1 MGSGDSNPYLIYP
14 PVREPEA
21 MKRTLLPLDGTAS
34 ANRTGSCKLSR
45 PSNHAF
51 ATANGRKHKDTA
63 SPAWLEQVSRI
74 ASQCHCTVDE
84 IEDIYPCTPLQEGM
98 MALTL
103 KDSTAY
109 TVMYKY
115 HLPHSIDIDRLKS
128 AWDQAAQANPILRT
142 RIVPTQHSSCMQVV
156 LRDSV
161 PWIVHQGYST
171 CDQEVV
177 SSGDGHTS
185 GANTEDQSYTIW
197 QVGSPLARLIW
208 DPSVHVLTVLM
219 HHALCDDWS
228 MRLLLHDV
236 DAAYQ
241 GQVLA
246 ARPFRPLI
254 EYIEQSKERSANFWR
269 EQFANA
275 HHSEMK
281 SFPSLPVPG
290 YTPVLSQELTQSF
303 PYNHERRLAFPINAK
318 IRLAWAMLQS
328 LYTRSGDVLF
338 GAIDTGRGIPLKG
351 IEELSGPSLVC
362 IPVRVQL
369 QPQQTIT
376 DALQTIQCQ
385 YADTMEFAHI
395 GLQYLMHVEP
405 GTAAGCRFNTLLAV
419 EPEQS
424 GPVPSIFKHNWE
436 IQKTYDT
443 YPLILRC
450 RPSRRSL
457 TLQATFDPAILEPQQ
472 TNRILHQ
479 LAHIYCQVEGHPES
493 KLSEVNIL
501 SPKDR
506 QCLSAWNFPVPSVA
520 KKTVPELIHE
530 MALKQPQKAAIC
542 SWDGNLTYDQL
553 DRLSHSLMT
562 KFKKHGVAPGVFVPL
577 CLEKSMWVGLAMLA
591 IMKAGG
597 AFVLLDPSYPL
608 TRLRQMCE
616 VVKSSLVVSTNKT
629 RSLASRLGLQV
640 LVIDEEDPR
649 LLLKRVRTYDISS
662 PVASCSTQDPMY
674 ATFTSGSTGAPK
686 GVVVDQGG
694 YTTSAT
700 AHAKQYNFSEHS
712 RVLQFASPGFDSCI
726 IEHIST
732 LIEGGCVCAPNGDE
746 CRSRLAH
753 TINKYGVNNVCLTP
767 SVARILSPEDL
778 PTLQDL
784 AFVGE
789 AVLDGDIARWKP
801 FVHVRNAYGPAEC
814 SAVFSVQPSLTGHDP
829 KNIGFPT
836 GGIGW
841 VVHPKDPQVLM
852 PVGSTGELL
861 IEGPIVG
868 PGYLSNP
875 SLTAQN
881 FIHPPKW
888 RQQFGDAH
896 GRMYKTGD
904 LVQTTDT
911 GSFRYLGRKDTQAKL
926 HGQRIEL
933 GEIEYLL
940 QQVAFTD
947 APQVVVGIVH
957 HDDIHPPVSTL
968 TACICWSAASDVADD
983 QELDGGVFL
992 APDDAFRH
1000 ATSVA
1005 ESRLSNLLPSF
1016 MIPKLFLPVH
1026 RMPLTPSGKLDR
1038 RQLLAH
1044 AGTLSADAVKSYRV
1058 APCSSQPPSTPEEVI
1073 LQSIWAQVLN
1083 KNADEVGIT
1092 ESFFN
1097 LGGDSV
1103 SAMQVGA
1110 NCQAAGYRVS
1120 VADIFQFPT
1129 IAQLAHNM
1137 KPVSSY
1143 HPGVTKEDPEETW
1156 FGLSPIQKL
1165 FFELCPGG
1173 HNHFTQQF
1181 LLRLSRRQD
1190 NARVWKAIE
1199 AIVSRHSML
1208 RAQFYHPPSGPWE
1221 QRIRKYGPD
1230 CFIFR
1235 EHTLQRLD
1243 IGIHEILVESQ
1254 GLLDIRT
1261 GRLFVVD
1268 IITTPAGEQYMSLMA
1283 HHLVIDLVSW
1293 RVLLQDLE
1301 DFLTTGTLAGPG
1313 PLSFQQWCHLQEEY
1327 VAECLEPRKAS
1338 PTEVPPAPLS
1348 YWGGQSLVDRN
1359 TWAEATQHSV
1369 TLSPQVTQAIL
1380 GHANDAFRTRPVE
1393 LIHAALLYSFL
1404 QIFDDRQ
1411 PPAIFTEGHGREPW
1425 DSHIDLSRTVGWF
1438 TTLAPVWAPVS
1449 KDEDISTFVLRVK
1462 EARRAIPA
1470 NGWTYFS
1477 SRYLHPQGREYHQ
1490 GQSPMEILFNY
1501 TGLFQQL
1508 ERQDAL
1514 LELAAIPDHGM
1525 IQMPEDMPRFALI
1538 DVSALVMNGQLKISF
1553 LYNRHMW
1560 HQANL
1565 EKWFHECERTFENL
1579 PKALRG
1585 HRQLAPSD
1593 FPLLSL
1599 GNREQ
1604 FEKLM
1609 IDIGR
1614 RVRLSEIEDIYPCS
1628 PAQIGMWLSQTRDP
1642 QKYWSR
1648 LQWSL
1653 YPSTDHCT
1661 PVSISQVKLAWQKV
1675 VNLQPILRTVFFA
1688 DPSQGCEPLQVVLK
1702 TAKADME
1709 DCEVQTWA
1717 PEDEMTPLL
1726 VDHCGESGNRVTP
1739 AHRLKVHSMSDN
1751 SVRCELVINHMLIDG
1766 CTQQILLTELQ
1777 RAYDDLGPG
1786 PAAPPYSDYIS
1797 YINGQSEVESKAYW
1811 QRYLDGVQPCLFPR
1825 LSVSPPPDQKA
1836 LRSLRFTLDTAQCL
1850 RDFCQRHTT
1859 TIPNLFQVAW
1869 GLLLQAYTGSD
1880 SVCFG
1885 FLVSARD
1892 IPIPN
1897 VQEIAGPIIN
1907 LLVCRLSFDPQESI
1921 SSTLA
1926 NSQAAYGRGLDNR
1939 HSPLPDIM
1947 HSLGLTGRPL
1957 FNTALSLQ
1965 KANDKTTPLSRSTVV
1980 KNRDGCDAT
1989 EYELTLNIVEREK
2002 NIEAELSY
2010 WSYMLT
2016 ELQAELISGTF
2027 QHIVW
2032 QLVSGL
2038 SNQLGQLD
2046 LVSQLNWDCVM
2057 KWNKQ
2062 APISMRG
2069 CIHDE
2074 ITQFAVKNPASPAV
2088 TASDGSLTYAEL
2100 DRFSTILAERLSQR
2114 GVGPNVFVP
2123 LYADKSRWVIV
2134 GVLAV
2139 LKAGGAFVL
2148 LDPCHPMERLREI
2161 VKNDI
2166 HSQIILTCT
2175 RLASLARTISD
2186 TVIVLEQLDSEVN
2199 ARMHRIPP
2207 AVVRVCPATAAYA
2220 VFTSGSSGK
2229 PKASVVGHESY
2240 ITSARAHSKAL
2251 GLAEGSRVLQ
2261 FASFAFDAS
2270 VMEILTTL
2278 MVGGCICIPCDKDR
2292 QERLLDFIQEAQV
2305 DWALLTP
2312 SVARTLDPGKA
2323 AALKTL
2329 VLGGESLSPADVQKW
2344 SPYVKLM
2351 SAYGPSECSVVATV
2365 QDSTTALM
2373 NEPTN
2378 IGRPTGAR
2386 AWVTDRNDSD
2396 RLVPVGAVGELLIE
2410 GPIVGQGYLGLPELT
2425 AASFIYDM
2433 PWLKHVSCLPDRPLY
2448 KTGDLVR
2455 MLIDG
2460 TLMYMGRKDRQIKLR
2475 GQRIELA
2482 EVEYHVR
2489 HCFPGTPDV
2498 FADVVASNDADQAYL
2513 IAAVSQPTQDQ
2524 NEFTSAVSIA
2534 ESRLQ
2539 RAVPPFMRPSFLFR
2553 LQKVPRLPSGKV
2565 DRSRIRQQGI
2575 NLMQKQRH
2583 KSNVR
2588 KDWKATDLTP
2598 EEQALRELWS
2608 QLLHCRVEA
2617 IGPEDDFFSL
2627 GGDSLTAMRLVS
2639 AARTRGLHVAVA
2651 DVFAHPQL
2659 RELARSLTGHGQEP
2673 HGYEP
2678 TRPRV
2683 PPFSLIPYGRKAEIQ
2698 NQAMIQCS
2706 VDQVDI
2712 EDIYPCTAIQ
2722 AGMAAMTAERPGA
2735 YVAHHEYSIPA
2746 DTDFV
2751 RLRYAWE
2758 KVVTH
2763 HPILRTRLI
2772 QTTDLACWQV
2782 IVRNQELRWVES
2794 QIVETEDFAL
2804 GGLDPIGDRDHGIF
2818 GIPLF
2823 HVRVSR
2829 GATCKMSLTMHHAVY
2844 DAWSLPQ
2851 FLQCAHMA
2859 YASDEYLPSDPVP
2872 FQHFI
2877 EYTCSQVKHS
2887 LAHWRTEFNGL
2898 DAEPFPMVDSISY
2911 RAKAVSQVEHS
2922 IPTGVVQE
2930 TSVTRTAAVR
2940 LAWALVQA
2948 QYQSK
2953 SEIVYGVVSS
2963 GRTAPVPGVETIS
2976 GPTLCAFPLRVSI
2989 DTNENI
2995 GKALKNLQARI
3006 ANFASFEH
3014 VGLQQIAK
3022 LGPEAMRACSFQT
3035 LLNVEPA
3042 EDLVGSPAYKTLFDS
3057 MGVKAR
3063 DGAFATYAIVLNC
3076 VLKADSITVT
3086 ATFDDQVVSRWKM
3099 GHIINQFSHILQNVH
3114 RRPQSPVR
3122 DILGELNPFSMQ
3134 QLKNWNGAIPDMMR
3148 ETVPGAIQKQCSRQ
3162 PLAPAVCSWD
3172 GSFTYSDLDR
3182 WSNKVASLL
3191 QCRNV
3196 HPKNIVPVLMD
3207 RSRWVM
3213 VAMLGIIKA
3222 GAAFVLLEPSYAF
3235 ARLRFICNDI
3245 DAPVIL
3251 TRAQNAKAAQA
3262 LVSDTM
3268 VVDERLGDG
3277 SPSITTDSHAWSTSP
3292 NDALYCVFTSG
3303 STGKPK
3309 GIIINHGPF
3318 VTMSQEYARRTR
3330 IAPDAR
3336 ILHFGSYAFD
3346 VSILETLSTLIA
3358 GACVCVPSE
3367 AGRKERFAEAVQDLR
3382 PSHALLTPSL
3392 ARVLPQNSLGSVHT
3406 LMLVGEAARRD
3417 DLVKWIGKLRLMN
3430 LYGPAECTILS
3441 SMQSNCTLETTPASI
3456 GHPVASIGWITDP
3469 RNPYQLAPI
3478 GAVGEL
3484 VLQGPLL
3491 GRGYLNDPDQT
3502 AAAFFRGPAWLDGLG
3517 LESDVSRSKV
3527 YRTGDLVCYEDDGS
3541 LVYHG
3546 RKDTQAK
3553 LRGQRLEL
3561 QGVEEQIQR
3570 SFPGLLTDVVAEII
3584 TPIDVRA
3591 APCLVAFLSVGGKG
3605 QATEKP
3611 PEFGEQP
3618 LDVVSIPSFPD
3629 HAKTTESR
3637 LTESLPDYMVPSIF
3651 VPLRQMP
3658 RTVGGKVDRRGLR
3671 QTASSMTRQQ
3681 LAWGST
3687 NTASGKQKTISSDTE
3702 RLLQS
3707 IWARALGIAPENIG
3721 AEDSFFRLGGDSISA
3736 MQATSQARAAGIEH
3750 AVADLFRWKSIR
3762 RIVEKFAKL
3771 IHVPQAIGHQEAEQD
3786 RQEEDVGA
3794 GVETSSDGKAEELLP
3809 CTPVQRGIL
3818 LTQMQDPLSYAPHF
3832 IWKVRG
3838 GSATPV
3844 DVDRVAR
3851 AWQQVVDRHCALR
3864 VVFEQDTRVD
3874 GDGFRLRLFRHI
3886 DAPVYILSESPV
3898 DSKGL
3903 PVSLTRE
3910 DVRRNSDIPH
3920 QFTICHLANG
3930 SIFCRLDINHAIID
3944 ATSVTLLVQDLMSLY
3959 DGQVLSDGTQN
3970 AYRDYLHFVHRQP
3983 QEPARAYWSSY
3994 LTGMQPMSLP
4004 YPLTADGKTTK
4015 PLERLEVPL
4024 ACSGSDINTFCRR
4037 TDWTASNLLYFA
4049 WAMSLG
4055 VFSGSDDVCFGV
4067 LTEGRHVPVQSIQ
4080 YAVGQIANMAVCR
4093 VRLTPHI
4100 SLDQAALSLQESYG
4114 HILSFQT
4121 FPLSEIARAAG
4132 VTVQEL
4138 ASTAISV
4145 QYALPDIGSEQS
4157 KCSLTFEPVG
4167 GLDPTSQ
4174 DIMLYALID
4183 QHGGVRV
4190 SMSYRP
4196 SRVSTV
4202 MATQLADYFS
4212 EAVSVILRNPCA
4224 KIGELNFL
4232 SVNDHERL
4240 LRWNTA
4246 LCEPQLQ
4253 CVHQAITQYAR
4264 RQPRAL
4270 AVCGFDGSFSYAELE
4285 SQSTQLAEFMVA
4297 RGVTP
4302 TTYVPL
4308 CFEKSRWTTV
4318 AMLAVMKAGGT
4329 FVPLDPTHPITRLQ
4343 ELCRRVDA
4351 RFVLTSVAQAH
4362 MGPKLADDALV
4373 VGDGNYD
4380 HRARTTNIPAMVD
4393 PEKPAYVLF
4402 TSGTTGSPK
4411 GVMIPHVSFL
4421 AAAQA
4426 QMRAFSIGLGSRVLQ
4441 FSSYAFD
4448 VSVMEILTT
4457 LIAGGTVCVISEPE
4471 RSRMLLDGVCP
4482 IAVTHAFL
4490 TPSIAGM
4497 LDASRASWIET
4508 LVLLGEPMSTS
4519 HIQQWAN
4526 VCHLMNAYGP
4536 TECSVLNTATSR
4548 IVPGC
4553 DPKDMGYA
4561 LGVHFWVVD
4570 QNDHH
4575 RLLPI
4580 GAVGE
4585 LVIGGPPVGL
4595 GYINDPKR
4603 TADAFIEPPSW
4614 LQSLFPKDISFWRLY
4629 KTGDLVRY
4637 NTSDGTLRYEGRKDR
4652 QIKVR
4657 GQRVEL
4663 EDIEYHTARCFPGA
4677 TDVVTEQI
4685 VLPQDSA
4692 PASGGEPS
4700 VHSRIVACV
4709 HRKGLAEQSASNS
4722 SLERDVLA
4730 APSQEFD
4737 DDAAIGAQRLRE
4749 VLPSFM
4755 VPDMFLP
4762 MVHVPRQKSGK
4773 TDRRR
4778 LREAIVALRP
4788 KDCQSASCITEPS
4801 KRSLQTPTEKKF
4813 HMILSQLLK
4822 LAPHMIGADDSLF
4835 HLGGDSIIAMKIAA
4849 HAQAAGLDINPH
4861 EVLRN
4866 PTIRSWA
4873 CVVDGKDAPV
4883 AVAPKSPP
4891 ISLVADSH
4899 SAEIF
4904 RSFFNNAPP
4913 FSHDNV
4919 QSILP
4924 VLDNQ
4929 SYYLNS
4935 SSIVNFAELFSTSL
4949 DTNRLRKACRTVV
4962 SQYSILRTV
4971 FVTVDHQ
4978 CFQVILR
4985 NFEPEFTEVEVEDA
4999 EVYLQL
5005 ETKRQMTPSTPL
5017 GTVPV
5022 SFSVLTSTSSTKC
5035 AFITRISHAQYD
5047 GACLPILWNAIKSA
5061 YNGEPLPAATEL
5073 TDVVHHRLGKEHP
5086 RSLSFWTDYLRGATS
5101 TALDP
5106 LCITSLPDP
5115 PGDTLSPTTARR
5127 EIRRPVPMAGAT
5139 VATLIKATLAWLF
5152 ARYQSQSDIILG
5164 QVVHGRGS
5172 DLPNIDKVFGPCLTF
5187 LPIRITIDPNWT
5199 VSDLL
5204 RHTQAQQ
5211 VATVPHDAVAL
5222 RDIVR
5227 QCTNWPEDVKFG
5239 CLVHHQPLQS
5249 ANEPLALGGLSS
5261 YSNITWA
5268 SSRPPAGQVDVI
5280 SIERQDSLD
5289 LVIASPANVLDQT
5302 SVEWMADRL
5311 SEAIEL
5317 FCQLPHRNLTELE
5330 PDRVDPVDVL
5340 KGLSPSFPT
5349 LVSSAEC
5356 E

>member
-1 MGSGDSNPYLIYP
+1 MGSGDSNPHPICPLAG
-14 PVREPEA
+14 EPRL
-21 MKRTLLPLDGTAS
+21 KHTVPPLDSTDPTNGTETGKY
-34 ANRTGSCKLSR
+34 NRLSK
-45 PSNHAF
+45 NAF
-51 ATANGRKHKDTA
+51 ATANGRKHKDTVP
-63 SPAWLEQVSRI
+63 SKWLEQVSRI

-115 HLPHSIDIDRLKS
+115 HLSHSIDIDLLRS
-128 AWDQAAQANPILRT
+128 AWDQTAQANPILRT

-156 LRDSV
+156 LRESV
-161 PWIVHQGYST
+161 PWIVCQGYNAF
-171 CDQEVV
+171 DQDTVC
-177 SSGDGHTS
+177 SGDVENS
-185 GANTEDQSYTIW
+185 DENTTNQSRTIW
-197 QVGSPLARLIW
+197 KIGSPLARLIW
-208 DPSVHVLTVLM
+208 DPSAHVLTVLM

-228 MRLLLHDV
+228 MRLLLRDV

-241 GQVLA
+241 GQVLG

-254 EYIEQSKERSANFWR
+254 EYIEQSKERSAKFWR
-269 EQFANA
+269 EQFDKA
-275 HHSEMK
+275 HQSDMK
-281 SFPSLPVPG
+281 AFPSLPVPG
-290 YTPVLSQELTQSF
+290 YTPVLSEELTQAF
-303 PYNHERRLAFPINAK
+303 PYSHDRRLAFPINAK
-318 IRLAWAMLQS
+318 VRLAWAILQS
-328 LYTRSGDVLF
+328 LYTRSDDVLF
-338 GAIDTGRGIPLKG
+338 GTIDTGRGIPMKG
-351 IEELSGPSLVC
+351 IDELSGPALVC
-362 IPVRVQL
+362 VPVRVQL
-369 QPQQTIT
+369 QPQHTIT
-376 DALQTIQCQ
+376 DALKTIQYQ
-385 YADTMEFAHI
+385 YAATMEFAHI
-395 GLQYLMHVEP
+395 GLQYMMHLGP
-405 GTAAGCRFNTLLAV
+405 GPAAGCHFNTLLAV
-419 EPEQS
+419 EPEKS
-424 GPVPSIFKHNWE
+424 DPVPSIFKQNSE
-436 IQKTYDT
+436 IQETYDT

-450 RPSRRSL
+450 RPSSRSL
-457 TLQATFDPAILEPQQ
+457 TIQATFDPAILEPQQ

-479 LAHIYCQVEGHPES
+479 LAHIYCQVEGHPKL
-493 KLSEVNIL
+493 KLSEINTL

-506 QCLSAWNFPVPSVA
+506 QSLSAWNLPIPSVA
-520 KKTVPELIHE
+520 KSTVPELIHE
-530 MALKQPQKAAIC
+530 MALKQPQAAAIC
-542 SWDGNLTYDQL
+542 SWGGNLTYDQL
-553 DRLSHSLMT
+553 NRLSHALMT
-562 KFKKHGVAPGVFVPL
+562 RLKKHGVAPGVFVPL
-577 CLEKSMWVGLAMLA
+577 CLEKSMWMGLAMIA
-591 IMKAGG
+591 VMKAGG
-597 AFVLLDPSYPL
+597 AFALLDPSYPL
-608 TRLRQMCE
+608 SRLRQMCE
-616 VVKSSLVVSTNKT
+616 AVKSSLVVSTNET
-629 RSLASRLGLQV
+629 RSLASQLGLSV
-640 LVIDEEDPR
+640 LVIDEEDPH
-649 LLLKRVRTYDISS
+649 LLLQRVRTCDVTGPI
-662 PVASCSTQDPMY
+662 ARCSAQNPMY

-686 GVVVDQGG
+686 GVVVEQGG

-700 AHAKQYNFSEHS
+700 AHAEQYNFTSHS

-732 LIEGGCVCAPNGDE
+732 LIKGGCVCVPDVDE
-746 CRSRLAH
+746 CRSRLAQ
-753 TINKYGVNNVCLTP
+753 TINKYSVNNVCLTP
-767 SVARILSPEDL
+767 SVARILSPADL

-789 AVLDGDIARWKP
+789 AVLDGDVARWKP

-814 SAVFSVQPSLTGHDP
+814 SAVFSVQPTLTEHDP
-829 KNIGFPT
+829 KNIGLPT
-836 GGIGW
+836 GGVGW
-841 VVHPKDPQVLM
+841 VVHPEDPQTLM

-875 SLTAQN
+875 VLTAQS

-888 RQQFGDAH
+888 RGQFGEVH

-904 LVQTTDT
+904 LVQNTNT
-911 GSFRYLGRKDTQAKL
+911 GSFRCLGRKDTQVKL

-933 GEIEYLL
+933 GEIEHLL
-940 QQVAFTD
+940 QSIAFTD
-947 APQVVVGIVH
+947 APQVVVDMVQ
-957 HDDIHPPVSTL
+957 HDNVHPPVNTL
-968 TACICWSAASDVADD
+968 TAFICWPATSDGTYD
-983 QELDGGVFL
+983 QEPDGGAFL
-992 APDDAFRH
+992 APNDIFRH
-1000 ATSVA
+1000 SCTVA
-1005 ESRLSNLLPSF
+1005 ESRLSSLLPSF
-1016 MIPKLFLPVH
+1016 MIPNLFLPVR

-1038 RQLLAH
+1038 RQLRTH
-1044 AGTLSADAVKSYRV
+1044 AGTLSAETVKSYRV
-1058 APCSSQPPSTPEEVI
+1058 APCSPQPPSTPEEVL

-1083 KNADEVGIT
+1083 KNANEVGIT

-1143 HPGVTKEDPEETW
+1143 HPGVTKEYPEDTW
-1156 FGLSPIQKL
+1156 FRLSPIQQL
-1165 FFELCPGG
+1165 FFELCPNG
-1173 HNHFTQQF
+1173 HNRFTQQF

-1190 NARVWKAIE
+1190 NARIWKAME
-1199 AIVSRHSML
+1199 AIVRRHSML
-1208 RAQFYHPPSGPWE
+1208 RAQFHRPPTGPWV

-1230 CFIFR
+1230 CFVIR

-1243 IGIHEILVESQ
+1243 TRIHEILVDSQ

-1261 GRLFVVD
+1261 GILLVVD
-1268 IITTPAGEQYMSLMA
+1268 IITTATSDQYISLMA

-1301 DFLTTGTLAGPG
+1301 DFLATGTLAGLA

-1327 VAECLEPRKAS
+1327 VAEFLEPRKAL
-1338 PTEVPPAPLS
+1338 PREVPPAPLS
-1348 YWGGQSLVDRN
+1348 YWGGQTLVDRN
-1359 TWAEATQHSV
+1359 IWAEAKQYSV
-1369 TLSPQVTQAIL
+1369 AVSEQVTQAIL
-1380 GHANDAFRTRPVE
+1380 GHANNAFRTRPVE

-1404 QIFDDRQ
+1404 QVFHDRQ
-1411 PPAIFTEGHGREPW
+1411 PPTIFTEGHGREPW
-1425 DSHIDLSRTVGWF
+1425 DLHIDLSRTVGWF

-1449 KDEDISTFVLRVK
+1449 KEEDMSTFVLRVK

-1477 SRYLHPQGREYHQ
+1477 SRYLHPQGRHYLQ

-1508 ERQDAL
+1508 ERRDAL
-1514 LELAAIPDHGM
+1514 LELAAIPDHE
-1525 IQMPEDMPRFALI
+1525 IIEMPEDMPRFALI
-1538 DVSALVMNGQLKISF
+1538 DVSAVVMNGQLNISF
-1553 LYNRHMW
+1553 MYNRHMR
-1560 HQANL
+1560 HQARL
-1565 EKWFHECERTFENL
+1565 EKWFHECERAFEDL

-1599 GNREQ
+1599 GNHGE
-1604 FEKLM
+1604 FEKL
-1609 IDIGR
+1609 ISEIGHQ
-1614 RVRLSEIEDIYPCS
+1614 VHLSEIEDIYPCS
-1628 PAQIGMWLSQTRDP
+1628 PAQIGMWLSQSRDP
-1642 QKYWSR
+1642 RRYWSR

-1653 YPSTDHCT
+1653 YPSTDLCT
-1661 PVSISQVKLAWQKV
+1661 SVSISQVKQAWQNV
-1675 VNLQPILRTVFFA
+1675 VDLHPILRTVFFV
-1688 DPSQGCEPLQVVLK
+1688 DPSRGCEPLQIVLK
-1702 TAKADME
+1702 TAKADIE
-1709 DCEVQTWA
+1709 DCEVQTWS
-1717 PEDEMTPLL
+1717 PDDKMLPLL
-1726 VDHCGESGNRVTP
+1726 LDQHWKCNNRLTP
-1739 AHRLKVHSMSDN
+1739 THRLKVHAMPDN
-1751 SVRCELVINHMLIDG
+1751 SVRCELVINHMLVDG
-1766 CTQQILLTELQ
+1766 YTQEIFLTDLQ
-1777 RAYDDLGPG
+1777 RAYDDLSPR
-1786 PAAPPYSDYIS
+1786 PVAPPYSDYIG
-1797 YINGQSEVESKAYW
+1797 YINSQTEVDSKAYW
-1811 QRYLDGVQPCLFPR
+1811 LRYLDGVQPCLFPR
-1825 LSVSPPPDQKA
+1825 LSVSPPSDQKA
-1836 LRSLRFTLDTAQCL
+1836 LRALRFTLDPAQSL
-1850 RDFCQRHTT
+1850 RDFCQHHAT

-1880 SVCFG
+1880 IVCFG

-1892 IPIPN
+1892 IPLPN
-1897 VQEIAGPIIN
+1897 AQEIAGPMIN
-1907 LLVCRLSFDPQESI
+1907 LLVSRLSFDSQELI
-1921 SSTLA
+1921 SSILS

-1939 HSPLPDIM
+1939 HSPLPDII

-1965 KANDKTTPLSRSTVV
+1965 KANDKATPLSPSTVIR
-1980 KNRDGCDAT
+1980 NRGGCDAT
-1989 EYELTLNIVEREK
+1989 EYELTLNIMEREK
-2002 NIEAELSY
+2002 TIEAELSY

-2016 ELQAELISGTF
+2016 ELQAELIASTF
-2027 QHIVW
+2027 QHIVY
-2032 QLVSGL
+2032 QLVSGV
-2038 SNQLGQLD
+2038 SDQLGQLD
-2046 LVSQLNWDCVM
+2046 QVSQLNRDCIM
-2057 KWNKQ
+2057 DWNKQ
-2062 APISMRG
+2062 APLSVRS

-2074 ITQFAVKNPASPAV
+2074 IGQFAIKNPSSPAV

-2100 DRFSTILAERLSQR
+2100 DQFSTILAERLSQH

-2123 LYADKSRWVIV
+2123 LYADKSRWVVV
-2134 GVLAV
+2134 GVLGV

-2148 LDPCHPMERLREI
+2148 LDPCHPMERLRDI
-2161 VKNDI
+2161 MKNDI
-2166 HSQIILTCT
+2166 HSQLILTCT
-2175 RLASLARTISD
+2175 RLAPLAGTIAD
-2186 TVIVLEQLDSEVN
+2186 AVIVLEQLGSEGD
-2199 ARMHRIPP
+2199 ARRHRIPS
-2207 AVVRVCPATAAYA
+2207 AVERVCPATAAYA

-2240 ITSARAHSKAL
+2240 VTGAKAHSKAL

-2278 MVGGCICIPCDKDR
+2278 MVGGCICIPSDKDR
-2292 QERLLDFIQEAQV
+2292 QERLSDFIQETQV

-2312 SVARTLDPGKA
+2312 SVARTLDPEKA
-2323 AALKTL
+2323 ASLKTL
-2329 VLGGESLSPADVQKW
+2329 VLGGESLSPSDMQKW

-2351 SAYGPSECSVVATV
+2351 SAYGPSECSVIATV
-2365 QDSTTALM
+2365 QNSTTVLM
-2373 NEPTN
+2373 SEPTN

-2386 AWVTDRNDSD
+2386 AWVTDRYDSE

-2410 GPIVGQGYLGLPELT
+2410 GPIVGQGYIGRPELT
-2425 AASFIYDM
+2425 AVTFLHDI
-2433 PWLKHVSCLPDRPLY
+2433 PWLQHISCSQGGTLY

-2455 MLIDG
+2455 MLTDR
-2460 TLMYMGRKDRQIKLR
+2460 TLIYMGRKDRQVKLR

-2498 FADVVASNDADQAYL
+2498 FADIVASNDADQTYL
-2513 IAAVSQPTQDQ
+2513 IAAVSQPTQDE
-2524 NEFTSAVSIA
+2524 NEFASAVSIA
-2534 ESRLQ
+2534 ESHLL

-2553 LQKVPRLPSGKV
+2553 LQEVPQLPSGKV
-2565 DRSRIRQQGI
+2565 DRSRIRKMGVS
-2575 NLMQKQRH
+2575 LMQKQRDGCN
-2583 KSNVR
+2583 SDT
-2588 KDWKATDLTP
+2588 KDYKATDLSA

-2608 QLLHCRVEA
+2608 QLLHCREGA

-2627 GGDSLTAMRLVS
+2627 GGDSITAMKLVS

-2651 DVFAHPQL
+2651 DVFAHSQL
-2659 RELARSLTGHGQEP
+2659 RELASSVTGHSEEA
-2673 HGYEP
+2673 HEYEQ
-2678 TRPRV
+2678 TRPPV
-2683 PPFSLIPYGRKAEIQ
+2683 DPFSLIPCGREAEIQ
-2698 NQAMIQCS
+2698 KQAMIQCS
-2706 VDQVDI
+2706 VDQDDI
-2712 EDIYPCTAIQ
+2712 EDIYPCTAMQ
-2722 AGMAAMTAERPGA
+2722 AGMAALTAERAGA
-2735 YVAHHEYSIPA
+2735 YVAHHEYSLPPNINII
-2746 DTDFV
+2746 
-2751 RLRYAWE
+2751 RLRYAWQR
-2758 KVVTH
+2758 VVTH

-2782 IVRNQELRWVES
+2782 VLRNQELGWTES
-2794 QIVETEDFAL
+2794 QMVKAEDFAL
-2804 GGLDPIGDRDHGIF
+2804 GGLDPIGGRDDGIF

-2823 HVRVSR
+2823 HVRISI
-2829 GATCKMSLTMHHAVY
+2829 GATCKMTLTMHHAVY
-2844 DAWSLPQ
+2844 DAWALPQ
-2851 FLQCAHMA
+2851 FLHCAHKA
-2859 YASDEYLPSDPVP
+2859 YVSDEYLSSDPVP

-2877 EYTCSQVKHS
+2877 EYTCSQVERS
-2887 LAHWRTEFNGL
+2887 LDHWRTEFNGL
-2898 DAEPFPMVDSISY
+2898 DVEPFPVVPSISY
-2911 RAKAVSQVEHS
+2911 RAKATSQVEHS
-2922 IPTGVVQE
+2922 IPIELVE
-2930 TSVTRTAAVR
+2930 EISVTRTAAVR

-2963 GRTAPVPGVETIS
+2963 GRTAPVPGVEAIS
-2976 GPTLCAFPLRVSI
+2976 GPTICAFPLRVNI

-2995 GKALKNLQARI
+2995 SKALKGLQTRTANLTP
-3006 ANFASFEH
+3006 FEH

-3022 LGPEAMRACSFQT
+3022 LGPEAVRACSFQT

-3042 EDLVGSPAYKTLFDS
+3042 EELNDTPAYKNLFNS
-3057 MGVKAR
+3057 MGAKAR
-3063 DGAFATYAIVLNC
+3063 DGAFASYAVVLNC
-3076 VLKADSITVT
+3076 VLNPDSITVT
-3086 ATFDDQVVSRWKM
+3086 ATFDDQVISRWKM
-3099 GHIINQFSHILQNVH
+3099 GHIMSQFSHILQNVH
-3114 RRPQSPVR
+3114 RLPQSPVR
-3122 DILGELNPFSMQ
+3122 DILAELNPSSMQ
-3134 QLKNWNGAIPDMMR
+3134 QLKIWNGTIPDMVR
-3148 ETVPGAIQKQCSRQ
+3148 ETVPGAIQQQCSRQ
-3162 PLAPAVCSWD
+3162 PLAPAVCGWD

-3191 QCRNV
+3191 QRRNI
-3196 HPKNIVPVLMD
+3196 HPKSIIPILMD

-3235 ARLRFICNDI
+3235 SRLRLICNDI
-3245 DAPVIL
+3245 DSSIIL
-3251 TRAQNAKAAQA
+3251 TTDQNAKEAQA
-3262 LVSDTM
+3262 LVADTM
-3268 VVDERLGDG
+3268 VVDERLADS
-3277 SPSITTDSHAWSTSP
+3277 SPNISTDSPAWCPSP

-3318 VTMSQEYARRTR
+3318 VTMTQEYARRAR

-3392 ARVLPQNSLGSVHT
+3392 ARALPQNALGSVRT

-3417 DLVKWIGKLRLMN
+3417 DFVKWMGKVRLMN

-3441 SMQSNCTLETTPASI
+3441 SMQSNCTLGTTPASI
-3456 GHPVASIGWITDP
+3456 GHSVASVGWITDP

-3502 AAAFFRGPAWLDGLG
+3502 AAAFIRGPAWLEGFG
-3517 LESDVSRSKV
+3517 LESNMSQPKM

-3561 QGVEEQIQR
+3561 QEIEEQIQR
-3570 SFPGLLTDVVAEII
+3570 SFPGILTDVVAEIL
-3584 TPIDVRA
+3584 TPIDGRG
-3591 APCLVAFLSVGGKG
+3591 APCLVAFLSVGGEG
-3605 QATEKP
+3605 QDTEKP
-3611 PEFGEQP
+3611 PELGEQR
-3618 LDVVSIPSFPD
+3618 LDIVAIPSFPD
-3629 HAKTTESR
+3629 HVKTTESK
-3637 LTESLPDYMVPSIF
+3637 LAECLPDYMVPSIF

-3671 QTASSMTRQQ
+3671 QAASSMTRQQ
-3681 LAWGST
+3681 LEQGST
-3687 NTASGKQKTISSDTE
+3687 GTAPGRHKAMSSDVE

-3707 IWARALGIAPENIG
+3707 IWAQALGISPENIG

-3750 AVADLFRWKSIR
+3750 AVADLFQWKSIR
-3762 RIVEKFAKL
+3762 RIVEKFAQF
-3771 IHVPQAIGHQEAEQD
+3771 IPVPQATGHQAAEQD
-3786 RQEEDVGA
+3786 RQGGNVGA
-3794 GVETSSDGKAEELLP
+3794 GVETSSTDKAEELLP
-3809 CTPVQRGIL
+3809 CTPVQCGIL
-3818 LTQMQDPLSYAPHF
+3818 LTQMQDPLSYAPYF

-3838 GSATPV
+3838 SGNAPV
-3844 DVDRVAR
+3844 DLDRLVG
-3851 AWQQVVDRHCALR
+3851 AWQQVVARHGALR
-3864 VVFEQDTRVD
+3864 AVFKNDAKLE
-3874 GDGFRLRLFRHI
+3874 GDGFQLRLFRHI
-3886 DAPVYILSESPV
+3886 DAPVYILPESPI

-3903 PVSLTRE
+3903 PICLTE
-3910 DVRRNSDIPH
+3910 DVRRDSDIPH
-3920 QFTICHLANG
+3920 QFTICHSANG
-3930 SIFCRLDINHAIID
+3930 SVFCRLDINHAIID
-3944 ATSVTLLVQDLMSLY
+3944 ATSVSLLVQDLKSLY
-3959 DGQVLSDGTQN
+3959 DGQDLSHGAQD
-3970 AYRDYLHFVHRQP
+3970 AYHDYLHFVHKQP

-3994 LTGMQPMSLP
+3994 LTGMQPLSLP
-4004 YPLTADGKTTK
+4004 YPWTADDKPTK

-4024 ACSGSDINTFCRR
+4024 ACSGMDINTFCRQ

-4049 WAMSLG
+4049 WAMALG
-4055 VFSGSDDVCFGV
+4055 AFSGSDDVCFGV
-4067 LTEGRHVPVQSIQ
+4067 LTEGRHVPVKNIQ
-4080 YAVGQIANMAVCR
+4080 YTVGQIANMAVCR
-4093 VRLTPHI
+4093 VRLAPHL
-4100 SLDQAALSLQESYG
+4100 SLDQAALSLQENYG

-4138 ASTAISV
+4138 ASTAINV
-4145 QYALPDIGSEQS
+4145 QYALPDNGSEPCES
-4157 KCSLTFEPVG
+4157 SLTFEPVG

-4196 SRVSTV
+4196 SRVSTIL
-4202 MATQLADYFS
+4202 ATQLADYFS
-4212 EAVSVILRNPCA
+4212 EAISSILRNPRT
-4224 KIGELNFL
+4224 KVGDLHLL

-4246 LCEPQLQ
+4246 LHEPEFH
-4253 CVHQAITQYAR
+4253 CVHQAVTQVAL
-4264 RQPRAL
+4264 RQPSAP
-4270 AVCGFDGSFSYAELE
+4270 AVCGFDGSFSYAQLE
-4285 SQSTQLAEFMVA
+4285 IQSTQLAAYIVV

-4302 TTYVPL
+4302 ATYVPL

-4318 AMLAVMKAGGT
+4318 AMLAVMKAGAT

-4351 RFVLTSVAQAH
+4351 CFVLTSVTQAH
-4362 MGPKLADDALV
+4362 IGSKLADNVIV
-4373 VGDGNYD
+4373 VGDRNYD
-4380 HRARTTNIPAMVD
+4380 HSARTADIPVIVD
-4393 PEKPAYVLF
+4393 PEQPAYVLF

-4457 LIAGGTVCVISEPE
+4457 LVAGGTVCVMSESE
-4471 RSRMLLDGVCP
+4471 RNRMLLDGVCP
-4482 IAVTHAFL
+4482 IVVTHAFV

-4497 LDASRASWIET
+4497 LDAGRASWVET

-4519 HIQQWAN
+4519 HIKQWAN
-4526 VCHLMNAYGP
+4526 VCRLMNAYGP

-4548 IVPGC
+4548 IVTGC

-4580 GAVGE
+4580 GAIGE
-4585 LVIGGPPVGL
+4585 LVISGPPVGL
-4595 GYINDPKR
+4595 GYINDLKR
-4603 TADAFIEPPSW
+4603 TADAFIEPPAW
-4614 LQSLFPKDISFWRLY
+4614 LQSLFPKDISSWRLY

-4637 NTSDGTLRYEGRKDR
+4637 NTSDGSLRYEGRKDR

-4677 TDVVTEQI
+4677 ADVVAEQI
-4685 VLPQDSA
+4685 MLPQDSA
-4692 PASGGEPS
+4692 TASGGEPS
-4700 VHSRIVACV
+4700 VHPRIVACI
-4709 HRKGLAEQSASNS
+4709 HWKDLTKQSISNS
-4722 SLERDVLA
+4722 SLERDVLTS
-4730 APSQEFD
+4730 PSPEFD
-4737 DDAAIGAQRLRE
+4737 DDAAIAAQRLRE

-4755 VPDMFLP
+4755 VPDLFLP
-4762 MVHVPRQKSGK
+4762 MVVVPRQKSGK
-4773 TDRRR
+4773 TDRRL
-4778 LREAIVALRP
+4778 LRDAIVALHPSDR
-4788 KDCQSASCITEPS
+4788 QSARCVAEPS
-4801 KRSLQTPTEKKF
+4801 KRSLKTATEKKF
-4813 HMILSQLLK
+4813 QMILSQLLK
-4822 LAPHMIGADDSLF
+4822 LAPHSISADDSLF

-4849 HAQAAGLDINPH
+4849 HAQAGGLDITPH
-4861 EVLRN
+4861 EVLRD
-4866 PTIRSWA
+4866 PTIRGWA
-4873 CVVDGKDAPV
+4873 SVVDGKHAPV
-4883 AVAPKSPP
+4883 SVIQESPA

-4904 RSFFNNAPP
+4904 RSFFDNGSP

-4924 VLDNQ
+4924 VLDSQ
-4929 SYYLNS
+4929 SYYLGS
-4935 SSIVNFAELFSTSL
+4935 SSIVNFAELFPMSL
-4949 DTNRLRKACRTVV
+4949 DTNRLRKACCTVV

-4971 FVTVDHQ
+4971 FVTVDHLL
-4978 CFQVILR
+4978 FQVILR
-4985 NFEPEFTEVEVEDA
+4985 DLEPEFTELEVEDA
-4999 EVYLQL
+4999 EAYLQL
-5005 ETKRQMTPSTPL
+5005 ETKRQATPSTPL

-5022 SFSVLTSTSSTKC
+5022 SFSTLTSTSSKTC
-5035 AFITRISHAQYD
+5035 AFIARISHAQYD

-5073 TDVVHHRLGKEHP
+5073 TDVLHHRLGKEHP
-5086 RSLSFWTDYLRGATS
+5086 RSLSFWTDYLRGAS
-5101 TALDP
+5101 SNALDP

-5115 PGDTLSPTTARR
+5115 PGDNMSPTTARR

-5139 VATLIKATLAWLF
+5139 VATLIKAALAWLF
-5152 ARYQSQSDIILG
+5152 ARYQSQYDIILG

-5172 DLPNIDKVFGPCLTF
+5172 DLPNIDKVFGPCVTF
-5187 LPIRITIDPNWT
+5187 LPVRVTIDPNWT

-5204 RHTQAQQ
+5204 RHTQAQH
-5211 VATVPHDAVAL
+5211 VATVPHDAVGL

-5227 QCTNWPEDVKFG
+5227 QCTNWPEDAKFG

-5249 ANEPLALGGLSS
+5249 ASEPLELGGLNSF
-5261 YSNITWA
+5261 SNITWA

-5289 LVIASPANVLDQT
+5289 LVIASPANVLDQA

-5317 FCQLPHRNLTELE
+5317 FCQFPHRNLTELE
-5330 PDRVDPVDVL
+5330 PDRVDPVDVSM
-5340 KGLSPSFPT
+5340 GLPSSFPT
-5349 LVSSAEC
+5349 LLSSAEC
-5356 E
+5356 G

>member
-1 MGSGDSNPYLIYP
+1 MGSGDSNPHPICPLA
-14 PVREPEA
+14 REPRL
-21 MKRTLLPLDGTAS
+21 KPTIPPLDSTDSTNGTETGKS
-34 ANRTGSCKLSR
+34 NRLSR
-45 PSNHAF
+45 NAF
-51 ATANGRKHKDTA
+51 ETANDRKHKHTVP
-63 SPAWLEQVSRI
+63 SEWLEQASKI

-115 HLPHSIDIDRLKS
+115 HLPHSIDIDCLRS
-128 AWDQAAQANPILRT
+128 AWDQTAQANPILRT

-156 LRDSV
+156 LREPI
-161 PWIVHQGYST
+161 PWMVCQGYNAF
-171 CDQEVV
+171 DQDTV
-177 SSGDGHTS
+177 SSGD
-185 GANTEDQSYTIW
+185 AENPDRNTKGPSRTIW
-197 QVGSPLARLIW
+197 QIGSPLARLIW
-208 DPSVHVLTVLM
+208 DPSAHVLTVLM

-228 MRLLLHDV
+228 MRLLLRDV

-241 GQVLA
+241 GQVLV

-254 EYIEQSKERSANFWR
+254 EYIEQSKERSATFWR
-269 EQFANA
+269 EQFNNA
-275 HHSEMK
+275 HQSEMK
-281 SFPSLPVPG
+281 TFPSLPVPG
-290 YTPVLSQELTQSF
+290 YTPVLSGELTQTF
-303 PYNHERRLAFPINAK
+303 PYNHDRRLAFPINAK
-318 IRLAWAMLQS
+318 VRLAWAILQS

-338 GAIDTGRGIPLKG
+338 GTIDTGRGIPMKG
-351 IEELSGPSLVC
+351 IDELSGPALVC
-362 IPVRVQL
+362 VPVRVQL
-369 QPQQTIT
+369 QPQHTIT
-376 DALQTIQCQ
+376 DALKIIQCQ

-395 GLQYLMHVEP
+395 GLQYLMHLGP
-405 GTAAGCRFNTLLAV
+405 GPAAGCRFNTLLAV

-424 GPVPSIFKHNWE
+424 DPVPSIFKHNSE
-436 IQKTYDT
+436 IQETYDT

-450 RPSRRSL
+450 RPSSRSL
-457 TLQATFDPAILEPQQ
+457 NIQATFDPAILEPQQ

-479 LAHIYCQVEGHPES
+479 LAHIYCQVEGHPEL
-493 KLSEVNIL
+493 KLSEINTF

-506 QCLSAWNFPVPSVA
+506 QSLSAWNLPIPSVA
-520 KKTVPELIHE
+520 KNTVPELIHE
-530 MALKQPQKAAIC
+530 MALKQPQAAAIC
-542 SWDGNLTYDQL
+542 SWGGNLTYDQL
-553 DRLSHSLMT
+553 NRLSHALMT
-562 KFKKHGVAPGVFVPL
+562 RFMKHGVAPGVFVPL
-577 CLEKSMWVGLAMLA
+577 CLEKSMWMGLAMIA
-591 IMKAGG
+591 VMKAGG

-608 TRLRQMCE
+608 SRLRQMCE
-616 VVKSSLVVSTNKT
+616 AVKSSLVVSTNET
-629 RSLASRLGLQV
+629 RSLASQLGLGI
-640 LVIDEEDPR
+640 LVIDEEDPH
-649 LLLKRVRTYDISS
+649 LLLRRVLSCDVTGPI
-662 PVASCSTQDPMY
+662 ASCSAQDPMY

-686 GVVVDQGG
+686 GVVVEQGG

-700 AHAKQYNFSEHS
+700 AHAEQYNFTSHS

-726 IEHIST
+726 IEHVST
-732 LIEGGCVCAPNGDE
+732 LIKGGCVCVPDVDE

-767 SVARILSPEDL
+767 SVARILSPSDL

-789 AVLDGDIARWKP
+789 AVLDSDIIRWKP

-814 SAVFSVQPSLTGHDP
+814 SAVFSVQPTLTEHDP

-836 GGIGW
+836 GGVGW
-841 VVHPKDPQVLM
+841 VVHPEDPQILM

-875 SLTAQN
+875 VLTAQS

-888 RQQFGDAH
+888 REQFGDVH

-904 LVQTTDT
+904 LVQSTDT
-911 GSFRYLGRKDTQAKL
+911 GSFRYLGRKDTQVKL

-933 GEIEYLL
+933 GEIEHLL
-940 QQVAFTD
+940 QSIAFTD
-947 APQVVVGIVH
+947 APQVVVDMVQ
-957 HDDIHPPVSTL
+957 HDSVRPPVNTL
-968 TACICWSAASDVADD
+968 TAFICWSATSEVAYE
-983 QELDGGVFL
+983 QEPDGGAFL
-992 APDDAFRH
+992 APNDAFRD
-1000 ATSVA
+1000 ACMVA

-1016 MIPKLFLPVH
+1016 MIPKLFLPVR

-1038 RQLLAH
+1038 RQLRTH
-1044 AGTLSADAVKSYRV
+1044 AATLSADTVKSYRV
-1058 APCSSQPPSTPEEVI
+1058 APCSSQPPSTPEEI
-1073 LQSIWAQVLN
+1073 LLQSIWAQVLN
-1083 KNADEVGIT
+1083 KNANEVGIT

-1129 IAQLAHNM
+1129 IAQLAQNM

-1143 HPGVTKEDPEETW
+1143 HPGVIKEYPEDTW
-1156 FGLSPIQKL
+1156 FGLSPIQQL
-1165 FFELCPGG
+1165 FFELCPDG
-1173 HNHFTQQF
+1173 HNRFTQQF
-1181 LLRLSRRQD
+1181 LLQLSQRQD
-1190 NARVWKAIE
+1190 NARIWKAVE
-1199 AIVSRHSML
+1199 AIVRRHSML
-1208 RAQFYHPPSGPWE
+1208 RAQFHRPPTGPWM

-1230 CFIFR
+1230 CFIIR

-1243 IGIHEILVESQ
+1243 TSIHEVLVESQ
-1254 GLLDIRT
+1254 GLLDIRA
-1261 GRLFVVD
+1261 GMLLVVD
-1268 IITTPAGEQYMSLMA
+1268 LITTAAGEQYISLMA

-1293 RVLLQDLE
+1293 RVLLQDIE
-1301 DFLTTGTLAGPG
+1301 DFLATGTLAGLT

-1327 VAECLEPRKAS
+1327 VAKYLEPRKALPS
-1338 PTEVPPAPLS
+1338 EVPPAPLS
-1348 YWGGQSLVDRN
+1348 YWGGQSLIDDN
-1359 TWAEATQHSV
+1359 TWAEAKQHSV
-1369 TLSPQVTQAIL
+1369 TLSEQVTQAIL
-1380 GHANDAFRTRPVE
+1380 GYANDACRTRPVE

-1404 QIFDDRQ
+1404 QVFDDRQ

-1449 KDEDISTFVLRVK
+1449 GDEDMSAFVLRVK
-1462 EARRAIPA
+1462 EARRALPV

-1477 SRYLHPQGREYHQ
+1477 SRYLHPQGRDYHQ
-1490 GQSPMEILFNY
+1490 IQSPMEILFNY

-1508 ERQDAL
+1508 ERRDAL
-1514 LELAAIPDHGM
+1514 LELAAIPDHG
-1525 IQMPEDMPRFALI
+1525 IIEMPEDMPRFALI
-1538 DVSALVMNGQLKISF
+1538 DVSAVVVNGQLNISF
-1553 LYNRHMW
+1553 MYNRHMC
-1560 HQANL
+1560 HQAKL
-1565 EKWFHECERTFENL
+1565 ENWFHECERAFENL

-1599 GNREQ
+1599 GNQDQ

-1609 IDIGR
+1609 TEIGR
-1614 RVRLSEIEDIYPCS
+1614 QVHLSEIEDIYPCS
-1628 PAQIGMWLSQTRDP
+1628 PAQIGMWLSQSRDP
-1642 QKYWSR
+1642 RKYWSR

-1653 YPSTDHCT
+1653 YPSTDLCT
-1661 PVSISQVKLAWQKV
+1661 SVSVSQVKQAWQKV
-1675 VNLQPILRTVFFA
+1675 VNIHPILRTVFFV
-1688 DPSQGCEPLQVVLK
+1688 DPSRGCEPLQIVLK
-1702 TAKADME
+1702 TAKADIE
-1709 DCEVQTWA
+1709 DCEVQTWS
-1717 PEDEMTPLL
+1717 PDDKMLPLL
-1726 VDHCGESGNRVTP
+1726 LDQHGKCNNRLTP
-1739 AHRLKVHSMSDN
+1739 THRLKVHAMPDN
-1751 SVRCELVINHMLIDG
+1751 SVRCELVINHMLVDG
-1766 CTQQILLTELQ
+1766 YTQQIFLTDLQ
-1777 RAYDDLGPG
+1777 RAYDDLSPR
-1786 PAAPPYSDYIS
+1786 PVAPPYSDYIS
-1797 YINGQSEVESKAYW
+1797 YVNGQSEVESKAYW

-1825 LSVSPPPDQKA
+1825 LSVSPPSDQKA
-1836 LRSLRFTLDTAQCL
+1836 LRSLRFTLNPAQSL
-1850 RDFCQRHTT
+1850 RDFCQHHAT

-1880 SVCFG
+1880 IVCFG

-1892 IPIPN
+1892 IPLPN
-1897 VQEIAGPIIN
+1897 AQEIAGPMIN
-1907 LLVCRLSFDPQESI
+1907 LLVSRLSFDPQELI
-1921 SSTLA
+1921 SSILS

-1939 HSPLPDIM
+1939 HSPLPDII

-1965 KANDKTTPLSRSTVV
+1965 KANHKATPLSPSTVIR
-1980 KNRDGCDAT
+1980 NRGGCDAT
-1989 EYELTLNIVEREK
+1989 EYELTLNITEREK
-2002 NIEAELSY
+2002 TIDAELSY
-2010 WSYMLT
+2010 WSYMFT
-2016 ELQAELISGTF
+2016 ELQAELIASTF
-2027 QHIVW
+2027 QHIVC
-2032 QLVSGL
+2032 QLVTGVSD
-2038 SNQLGQLD
+2038 QLGQLD
-2046 LVSQLNWDCVM
+2046 LVSQLNLDCIM
-2057 KWNKQ
+2057 DWNKQ
-2062 APISMRG
+2062 APISVRS

-2074 ITQFAVKNPASPAV
+2074 IGQFAVKSPSSPAV

-2100 DRFSTILAERLSQR
+2100 DQFSTILAERLSQH

-2123 LYADKSRWVIV
+2123 LYADKSRWVVV
-2134 GVLAV
+2134 GVLGV

-2148 LDPCHPMERLREI
+2148 LDPCHPMERLRDI

-2166 HSQIILTCT
+2166 HSQLILTCT
-2175 RLASLARTISD
+2175 RLAPLAGTISD
-2186 TVIVLEQLDSEVN
+2186 AVIVLEQLGSEGN
-2199 ARMHRIPP
+2199 ARMHRMPLP
-2207 AVVRVCPATAAYA
+2207 VEHVCPATAAYA

-2240 ITSARAHSKAL
+2240 VTGAKAHSKAL

-2278 MVGGCICIPCDKDR
+2278 MVGGCICMPSDKDR
-2292 QERLLDFIQEAQV
+2292 QERLPDFILETQV

-2312 SVARTLDPGKA
+2312 SVARTLDPEKA
-2323 AALKTL
+2323 ASLKTL
-2329 VLGGESLSPADVQKW
+2329 VLGGESLSPGDMQKW
-2344 SPYVKLM
+2344 CPYVKLM
-2351 SAYGPSECSVVATV
+2351 SAYGPSECSVIATV
-2365 QDSTTALM
+2365 QNSTTVLM
-2373 NEPTN
+2373 SEPTN

-2386 AWVTDRNDSD
+2386 AWVTDLYDSD
-2396 RLVPVGAVGELLIE
+2396 RLAPVGAVGELLIE
-2410 GPIVGQGYLGLPELT
+2410 GPIVGQGYIGRPELT
-2425 AASFIYDM
+2425 AATFIYDI
-2433 PWLKHVSCLPDRPLY
+2433 PWLQHISCSRGRPLY

-2455 MLIDG
+2455 MLTDG
-2460 TLMYMGRKDRQIKLR
+2460 TLIYMGRKDRQVKLR

-2498 FADVVASNDADQAYL
+2498 FADIVASNDADQAYL
-2513 IAAVSQPTQDQ
+2513 IAAVSQPTQDE
-2524 NEFTSAVSIA
+2524 NEFASAVSIA
-2534 ESRLQ
+2534 ESHLPN
-2539 RAVPPFMRPSFLFR
+2539 AVPPFMRPSFLFR
-2553 LQKVPRLPSGKV
+2553 LQEVPQLPSGKV
-2565 DRSRIRQQGI
+2565 DRSRIRQMGVSLI
-2575 NLMQKQRH
+2575 QKQRDQC
-2583 KSNVR
+2583 NDVG
-2588 KDWKATDLTP
+2588 KDWKATDLSA

-2608 QLLHCRVEA
+2608 QLLHCREGA

-2627 GGDSLTAMRLVS
+2627 GGDSITAMKLVS

-2651 DVFAHPQL
+2651 DVFAHSQL
-2659 RELARSLTGHGQEP
+2659 RELASSVTGHSEEP
-2673 HGYEP
+2673 HEYEQ
-2678 TRPRV
+2678 TRPLV
-2683 PPFSLIPYGRKAEIQ
+2683 TPFSLIPYGREAEIQ
-2698 NQAMIQCS
+2698 KQAMIQCS
-2706 VDQVDI
+2706 VDQEDI
-2712 EDIYPCTAIQ
+2712 EDIYPCTAMQ
-2722 AGMAAMTAERPGA
+2722 AGMAALTAERAGA
-2735 YVAHHEYSIPA
+2735 YVAHHEYSLPPEINI
-2746 DTDFV
+2746 T

-2758 KVVTH
+2758 RVVTH

-2782 IVRNQELRWVES
+2782 VLRNQELGWTES
-2794 QIVETEDFAL
+2794 QMVEAEDFAL
-2804 GGLDPIGDRDHGIF
+2804 SGLDPIGGRDDGIF

-2823 HVRVSR
+2823 HVRISI
-2829 GATCKMSLTMHHAVY
+2829 GATCKMTLTMHHAVY
-2844 DAWSLPQ
+2844 DAWALPQ
-2851 FLQCAHMA
+2851 FLHCAYKA
-2859 YASDEYLPSDPVP
+2859 YVSDEYLSSDPVP

-2877 EYTCSQVKHS
+2877 EYTYSQVERS
-2887 LAHWRTEFNGL
+2887 LAHWRTEFKGL
-2898 DAEPFPMVDSISY
+2898 DVEPFPVVPSLSY
-2911 RAKAVSQVEHS
+2911 RAKATSQVEHS
-2922 IPTGVVQE
+2922 IPIEIFKE

-2963 GRTAPVPGVETIS
+2963 GRTAPVPGVEAIS
-2976 GPTLCAFPLRVSI
+2976 GPTICAFPLRVNI

-2995 GKALKNLQARI
+2995 SRALKDLQTRTANL
-3006 ANFASFEH
+3006 ASFEH

-3022 LGPEAMRACSFQT
+3022 LGSEAMRACSFQT

-3042 EDLVGSPAYKTLFDS
+3042 EDLVDTPAYKNLFSS

-3063 DGAFATYAIVLNC
+3063 DGAFASYAVVLNC
-3076 VLKADSITVT
+3076 VLNPDSITVT
-3086 ATFDDQVVSRWKM
+3086 ATFDDQVISRWKM
-3099 GHIINQFSHILQNVH
+3099 DHIITQFSHILQNVH
-3114 RRPQSPVR
+3114 RRPQSPIR
-3122 DILGELNPFSMQ
+3122 DILGELNPSSMQ
-3134 QLKNWNGAIPDMMR
+3134 QLKSWNGTIPGMVR
-3148 ETVPGAIQKQCSRQ
+3148 ETVPGAIQQQCSRQ
-3162 PLAPAVCSWD
+3162 PLAPAVCGWD
-3172 GSFTYSDLDR
+3172 GSFTYSDLDI

-3191 QCRNV
+3191 QRRHV
-3196 HPKNIVPVLMD
+3196 HPKSIVPILMD
-3207 RSRWVM
+3207 RSRWVI

-3235 ARLRFICNDI
+3235 ARLRPICDDI
-3245 DAPVIL
+3245 DSSIIL
-3251 TRAQNAKAAQA
+3251 TTVQNAKEAQA
-3262 LVSDTM
+3262 LVADTM
-3268 VVDERLGDG
+3268 VVDERLADS
-3277 SPSITTDSHAWSTSP
+3277 SPNITTTDNSAWCPSP

-3336 ILHFGSYAFD
+3336 ILHYGSYAFD

-3382 PSHALLTPSL
+3382 PSHVLLTPSL
-3392 ARVLPQNSLGSVHT
+3392 ARALPQNALSSVHT

-3417 DLVKWIGKLRLMN
+3417 DFVKWMGKVRLMN

-3456 GHPVASIGWITDP
+3456 GHPVASIGWVTDP

-3502 AAAFFRGPAWLDGLG
+3502 AAAFIRGPAWLDGFG
-3517 LESDVSRSKV
+3517 LQSNVSQSKI

-3561 QGVEEQIQR
+3561 QEIEEQIQR
-3570 SFPGLLTDVVAEII
+3570 SFPGILTDVVAEIL
-3584 TPIDVRA
+3584 TTIDGRG
-3591 APCLVAFLSVGGKG
+3591 APCLVAFLAVGGKG
-3605 QATEKP
+3605 QDTEKP
-3611 PEFGEQP
+3611 PELGEQP
-3618 LDVVSIPSFPD
+3618 LDIVANPSFPG
-3629 HAKTTESR
+3629 HVKTTESR
-3637 LTESLPDYMVPSIF
+3637 LAECLPGYMVPSIF

-3671 QTASSMTRQQ
+3671 QAASSMTRQQ
-3681 LAWGST
+3681 LGQGST
-3687 NTASGKQKTISSDTE
+3687 DTAPGRQKEMSSDVE

-3707 IWARALGIAPENIG
+3707 IWARALGISPENIG

-3750 AVADLFRWKSIR
+3750 AVADLFQWKSIR
-3762 RIVEKFAKL
+3762 RIVEKFAQF
-3771 IHVPQAIGHQEAEQD
+3771 IPVPQTTGQPAAEQD
-3786 RQEEDVGA
+3786 RQGGNVDA
-3794 GVETSSDGKAEELLP
+3794 GVQTSSTDKAEELLP

-3838 GSATPV
+3838 RGNAPV
-3844 DVDRVAR
+3844 DLDRLAG
-3851 AWQQVVDRHCALR
+3851 AWQQVVARHGALR
-3864 VVFEQDTRVD
+3864 AVFKNDATLD
-3874 GDGFRLRLFRHI
+3874 GDGFQLHLFRYI
-3886 DAPVYILSESPV
+3886 DAPVYILPESPI

-3903 PVSLTRE
+3903 PVCLIE

-3920 QFTICHLANG
+3920 QFTICHSANG
-3930 SIFCRLDINHAIID
+3930 SAFCRLDINHAIID
-3944 ATSVTLLVQDLMSLY
+3944 ATSVSLIVQDLMSLY
-3959 DGQVLSDGTQN
+3959 DGQVLSHGAQD
-3970 AYRDYLHFVHRQP
+3970 AYRDYLHFVHKQP

-3994 LTGMQPMSLP
+3994 LMGMQPLSLP
-4004 YPLTADGKTTK
+4004 YPWTADDNSTK

-4024 ACSGSDINTFCRR
+4024 ACSGTDINTFCRR

-4049 WAMSLG
+4049 WAMALG
-4055 VFSGSDDVCFGV
+4055 AFSGSDDVCFGA
-4067 LTEGRHVPVQSIQ
+4067 LTEGRHVPVKNIQ
-4080 YAVGQIANMAVCR
+4080 YTVGQIANMAVCR
-4093 VRLTPHI
+4093 VRLTPHL
-4100 SLDQAALSLQESYG
+4100 SLDQAAVSLQENYG

-4138 ASTAISV
+4138 ASTAINV
-4145 QYALPDIGSEQS
+4145 QYALPDNGSEQCES
-4157 KCSLTFEPVG
+4157 SLTFEPVG

-4174 DIMLYALID
+4174 DIMLYALIS

-4196 SRVSTV
+4196 SRVSTIL
-4202 MATQLADYFS
+4202 ATQLADYFS
-4212 EAVSVILRNPCA
+4212 EAISSILRNSRA
-4224 KIGELNFL
+4224 KVGDLHLL

-4246 LCEPQLQ
+4246 LHEPELQ
-4253 CVHQAITQYAR
+4253 CVHQAVTQVAR
-4264 RQPRAL
+4264 RQPSAP
-4270 AVCGFDGSFSYAELE
+4270 AVCGFDGSFSYAQLE
-4285 SQSTQLAEFMVA
+4285 IQSTQLAAYIVV

-4302 TTYVPL
+4302 ATYVPL

-4318 AMLAVMKAGGT
+4318 AMMAVMKAGAT
-4329 FVPLDPTHPITRLQ
+4329 FVPLDPTHPISRLQ

-4351 RFVLTSVAQAH
+4351 RFVLTSVTQAH
-4362 MGPKLADDALV
+4362 IGSKLADNVIV
-4373 VGDGNYD
+4373 VGDRNYD
-4380 HRARTTNIPAMVD
+4380 HHARTEDLPAIVD
-4393 PEKPAYVLF
+4393 PEQPAYVLF

-4411 GVMIPHVSFL
+4411 GVMIPHASFL

-4426 QMRAFSIGLGSRVLQ
+4426 QMRAFSIGFGSRVLQ

-4457 LIAGGTVCVISEPE
+4457 LIAGGTVCVISESE
-4471 RSRMLLDGVCP
+4471 RNRMLLDGVCS
-4482 IAVTHAFL
+4482 IAVTHAFV

-4497 LDASRASWIET
+4497 LDAGRASWVET

-4526 VCHLMNAYGP
+4526 ACHLMNAYGP

-4548 IVPGC
+4548 IVTGC

-4585 LVIGGPPVGL
+4585 LIIGGPPVGL

-4603 TADAFIEPPSW
+4603 TADAFIEPPAW
-4614 LQSLFPKDISFWRLY
+4614 LQSLFPKDISSWRLY

-4637 NTSDGTLRYEGRKDR
+4637 NTSDGSLRYEGRKDR

-4677 TDVVTEQI
+4677 ADVVAEQI
-4685 VLPQDSA
+4685 MLHQDLVT
-4692 PASGGEPS
+4692 ASGVEPS
-4700 VHSRIVACV
+4700 VHPRIVACI
-4709 HRKGLAEQSASNS
+4709 HWKGLTEQSMSNS
-4722 SLERDVLA
+4722 SLERDVLTS
-4730 APSQEFD
+4730 PSREFD
-4737 DDAAIGAQRLRE
+4737 DDAAIAAQRLRE

-4755 VPDMFLP
+4755 VPDLFLP
-4762 MVHVPRQKSGK
+4762 MVFVPRQKSGK
-4773 TDRRR
+4773 TDRRL
-4778 LREAIVALRP
+4778 LREAIVALHPNDR
-4788 KDCQSASCITEPS
+4788 QSVPCVAEPG
-4801 KRSLQTPTEKKF
+4801 KRALKTATEKKF
-4813 HMILSQLLK
+4813 QMILSQLLK
-4822 LAPHMIGADDSLF
+4822 LAPHSIGADDSLF

-4849 HAQAAGLDINPH
+4849 HAQAGGLDITPH

-4873 CVVDGKDAPV
+4873 SVVDGKHAPISV
-4883 AVAPKSPP
+4883 TQESPA

-4904 RSFFNNAPP
+4904 RSFFDNASP

-4924 VLDNQ
+4924 VLDSQ
-4929 SYYLNS
+4929 SYYLGS
-4935 SSIVNFAELFSTSL
+4935 SSIVNFAELFPTSL
-4949 DTNRLRKACRTVV
+4949 DTNRLRKACCTVV

-4971 FVTVDHQ
+4971 FVAVDHLL
-4978 CFQVILR
+4978 FQVILR
-4985 NFEPEFTEVEVEDA
+4985 NLEPEFTELEVEDA
-4999 EVYLQL
+4999 EAYLQL
-5005 ETKRQMTPSTPL
+5005 ETKRQATPSTPL

-5022 SFSVLTSTSSTKC
+5022 SFSILTSTSSKKC
-5035 AFITRISHAQYD
+5035 AFIARISHAQYD

-5086 RSLSFWTDYLRGATS
+5086 RSLSFWTDYLRGASS

-5115 PGDTLSPTTARR
+5115 PGDNMSPTTARR

-5139 VATLIKATLAWLF
+5139 VATLIKAALAWLF
-5152 ARYQSQSDIILG
+5152 ARYQSQYDIILG

-5172 DLPNIDKVFGPCLTF
+5172 DLANIDKVFGPCVTF
-5187 LPIRITIDPNWT
+5187 LPIRVTIDPNWT

-5211 VATVPHDAVAL
+5211 VATVPHDAVGL
-5222 RDIVR
+5222 RDIIR
-5227 QCTNWPEDVKFG
+5227 QCTNWPEDAKFG

-5249 ANEPLALGGLSS
+5249 ANEPLNLGGLSS

-5289 LVIASPANVLDQT
+5289 LVIASPANVLDQA

-5330 PDRVDPVDVL
+5330 PDGVDPVDMDM
-5340 KGLSPSFPT
+5340 GLPSSFPN
-5349 LVSSAEC
+5349 LLSSAEC
-5356 E
+5356 G